1 MFSIRNPVSSFLT
14 PASVLPFLVIVA
26 GAAPCFEAAEAA
38 AISHGR
44 VGLHGMV
51 VFGNG
56 SKYFIEH
63 IPMLHPP
70 HDYQVVAEVRF
81 FVRGQSVRENF
92 SNATFTLKPSA
103 NFSLDEFISGE
114 LIGFKG
120 SIYSGSFEQDGKVLS
135 GLENVEVEVVA
146 VLFTRQLPGES
157 NVPFFEVDDGENT
170 YRTNAITP
178 RRSDQRIENRRTGE
192 ELWCVLAPEFF
203 QFCP

>member
-1 MFSIRNPVSSFLT
+1 MLFIQNSVSSFIYS
-14 PASVLPFLVIVA
+14 AFVLSFLVIVG
-26 GAAPCFEAAEAA
+26 GASVSSHAANARDA
-38 AISHGR
+38 SHGR

-63 IPMLHPP
+63 IPMFHPP
-70 HDYQVVAEVRF
+70 HDYQVVAEVRLST
-81 FVRGQSVRENF
+81 RGQSVRENF
-92 SNATFTLKPSA
+92 SNASFTLKPNA

-114 LIGFKG
+114 LTGFKG

-135 GLENVEVEVVA
+135 GLENVEVEVA
-146 VLFTRQLPGES
+146 AILFARQLPAES
-157 NVPFFEVDDGENT
+157 NVPFFEVEDGENT

-203 QFCP
+203 ELCP